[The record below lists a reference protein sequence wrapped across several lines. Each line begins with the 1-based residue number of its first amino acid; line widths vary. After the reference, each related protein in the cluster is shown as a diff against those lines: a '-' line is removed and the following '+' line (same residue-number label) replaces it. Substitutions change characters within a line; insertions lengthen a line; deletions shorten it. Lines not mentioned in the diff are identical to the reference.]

1 MALVWVATSLA
12 ENTLFFYSTF
22 LHSIKKQCLLYCF
35 LYVNIYISQLICCF
49 FPPFSTT
56 VHYNHWLAPWL
67 TVSAPYRPTDLSS
80 CWGGSSS
87 VLMTTQSWPLQ
98 RKQMEP
104 QGDVSIQLTT
114 WVSQGG
120 MNRCSFKDGKGVRCR
135 SRLPYAK
142 VRVR

>member
-1 MALVWVATSLA
+1 MALVWVDTSLVG
-12 ENTLFFYSTF
+12 NTITF
-22 LHSIKKQCLLYCF
+22 LSY
-35 LYVNIYISQLICCF
+35 YVFAQYQNAIFTILICAF
-49 FPPFSTT
+49 FLPFQHNCTI
-56 VHYNHWLAPWL
+56 YNHSLAP
-67 TVSAPYRPTDLSS
+67 VSALYRPTDLSS

-87 VLMTTQSWPLQ
+87 VLMTTQSWPRQ

-120 MNRCSFKDGKGVRCR
+120 MNRCSSKDGKGVRCR